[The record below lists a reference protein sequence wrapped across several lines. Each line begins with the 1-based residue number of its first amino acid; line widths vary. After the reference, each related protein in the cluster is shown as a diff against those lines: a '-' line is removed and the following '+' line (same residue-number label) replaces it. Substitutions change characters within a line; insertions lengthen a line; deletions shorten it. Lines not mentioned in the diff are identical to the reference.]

1 MAELSIIII
10 SYNTEKITKRCLD
23 TVVESVSHQPELQTE
38 IIVLDNNSPDNSVNM
53 LIAYEKNLKDNK
65 QILMKVIVSKE
76 NLGFGVGN
84 NEAVKESTGKYL
96 LFLNSDTEALK
107 DAIPLLLNKYKNG
120 HYDFAGA
127 RLLNK
132 DMSLQPS
139 AGRFYTLPVAFAALF
154 LQADRWRYSR
164 SSPSHD
170 TLTDWVSGACFIT
183 TRKNYDS
190 IQGFDP
196 KIFMYF
202 EEMDLFY
209 RARQKGMT
217 TGYFAEP
224 TFIHLEGASSK
235 SRTGPILKV
244 FEGYVHF
251 YRKHFSPL
259 HVRVIQYMLQL
270 KAIISLIIGKITNN
284 SYLVETYTKAYEI
297 VKKA

>member
-23 TVVESVSHQPELQTE
+23 TVVESLTHQPDLKTE
-38 IIVLDNNSPDNSVNM
+38 IVVLDNNSPDDSVQM
-53 LIAYEKNLKDNK
+53 LNTYAKKLKDNK
-65 QILMKVIVSKE
+65 QISMKVIASNK

-107 DAIPLLLNKYKNG
+107 DAVPLLLKKYIKAD
-120 HYDFAGA
+120 YDFAGA

-132 DMSLQPS
+132 DLSLQPS

-164 SSPSHD
+164 SSPSRD
-170 TLTDWVSGACFIT
+170 TQTDWVSGACFIT
-183 TRKNYDS
+183 TRKKYDS
-190 IQGFDP
+190 IGGFDP
-196 KIFMYF
+196 EIFMYF

-209 RARQKGMT
+209 RAHQKGMI
-217 TGYFAEP
+217 TGFFSEP

-244 FEGYVHF
+244 FEGYIHF

-259 HVRVIQYMLQL
+259 HVRLLQYMLQL
-270 KAIISLIIGKITNN
+270 KAITSLIIGKITNN
-284 SYLVETYTKAYEI
+284 SYLIETYTKAYEI
-297 VKKA
+297 AKKA